1 MTLVHELS
9 DLPSNTSSHE
19 ERLPECPLCGGARAK
34 PSWLGSTIYDGCTY
48 TYLECEVCGSLY
60 CDPMPHSEVLAR
72 LYGPEYQDV
81 LADHENGGEREI
93 SSVIRHLSAVH
104 QSAPGLFVD
113 YGCGR
118 GQLLQ
123 EASRLGWRAV
133 GVEFDREVAASVAR
147 ETGIE
152 VVGGDEAHRSLRGR
166 ADVLHLGDVIEH
178 LTAIHEQM
186 PAVIDLI
193 APGGILIAQGPLE
206 SNTNLFTFALWLA
219 RTAGRARSAAMPPYH
234 VLLATAAGQ
243 RGLFRR
249 FGLRLL
255 SFEVSEVA
263 WPAPQR
269 IGLRDIG
276 NVRTVG
282 MFTLRLVS
290 QFFSRIGPRDW
301 GNRYFY
307 VGQRT

>member
-1 MTLVHELS
+1 MVHELS
-9 DLPSNTSSHE
+9 EPPSKTSSQAE
-19 ERLPECPLCGGARAK
+19 CLPECPLCGGARAK

-48 TYLECEVCGSLY
+48 TYLECEGCGSLY
-60 CDPMPHSEVLAR
+60 CDPMPSGEVLAR
-72 LYGPEYQDV
+72 LYGPEYQSV

-93 SSVIRHLSAVH
+93 SYVTRHLSAVH

-118 GQLLQ
+118 GRLLQ
-123 EASRLGWRAV
+123 EVSRLGWRTV
-133 GVEFDREVAASVAR
+133 GVEFDQDVAASVCR

-152 VVGGDEAHRSLRGR
+152 VVGRDEAHRSLRGR
-166 ADVLHLGDVIEH
+166 VDVLHLGDVIEH
-178 LTAIHEQM
+178 LTVIHEQM
-186 PAVIDLI
+186 PTVIDLL

-206 SNTNLFTFALWLA
+206 SNTNLFTFAVWLA
-219 RTAGRARSAAMPPYH
+219 RKATRARSATMPPYH

-249 FGLRLL
+249 FGLCLR

-269 IGLRDIG
+269 IGLRDVG

-282 MFTLRLVS
+282 MFTLRLIS